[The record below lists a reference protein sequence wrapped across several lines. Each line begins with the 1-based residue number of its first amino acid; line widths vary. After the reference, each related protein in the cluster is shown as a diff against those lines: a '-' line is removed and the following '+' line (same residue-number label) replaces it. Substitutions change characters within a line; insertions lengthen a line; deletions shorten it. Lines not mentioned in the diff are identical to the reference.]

1 MARNGF
7 PDDLVQTQSD
17 WLRTYEEL
25 SRRAP
30 SVGTTALR
38 RRLIDLSC
46 RLDRH
51 PFWTEAASGSRGEL
65 RHRARA
71 RSRTETS

>member
-1 MARNGF
+1 MARHF
-7 PDDLVQTQSD
+7 PDDLVQTQCD

-25 SRRAP
+25 ARHPAT
-30 SVGTTALR
+30 GTTALR

-51 PFWTEAASGSRGEL
+51 PFWTAADRPSASRVGL
-65 RHRARA
+65 RDRALARL
-71 RSRTETS
+71 RSRAT